1 MLSNSSASRNRRK
14 GPRRFLKLKIVV
26 DGTDALGEKF
36 SEQTETRVV
45 TKDGGLFTTTRR
57 LRIGQAVRI
66 STPDAKF
73 SADATI
79 KNNRHDAQTSTYQ
92 CGFAFNEAVRGW
104 VLR

>member
-26 DGTDALGEKF
+26 AGTDVHGEQF
-36 SEQTETRVV
+36 TETSETRVV
-45 TKDGGLFTTTRR
+45 TKDGGLFTTAHR
-57 LRIGQAVRI
+57 LRIGQNIRV

-73 SADATI
+73 SAEATI
-79 KNNRHDAQTSTYQ
+79 RNCRHDAQTSTYQ
-92 CGFAFNEAVRGW
+92 CGFCFTEAVRGW

>member
-26 DGTDALGEKF
+26 DGVDALGEKF
-36 SEQTETRVV
+36 KEQTETRVV
-45 TKDGGLFTTTRR
+45 TKEGGLFTTARR
-57 LRIGQAVRI
+57 LRIGQTLRV

-73 SADATI
+73 SAEATVR
-79 KNNRHDAQTSTYQ
+79 NNRHDPQTNTYQ
-92 CGFAFNEAVRGW
+92 CGFCFDADVRGW